1 MLVVMND
8 VVRQPCLI
16 LTLLITPF
24 DVIRTLTSIHLPG
37 TRNENDISSSTYNI
51 INANPQTVH
60 SNSSLSMSVARHRP
74 KNNPV
79 NVHSLAP
86 FPDDKPGMQR
96 MIACWH
102 G

>member
-1 MLVVMND
+1 MFDLDLAHRSFRHESNVV
-8 VVRQPCLI
+8 QH
-16 LTLLITPF
+16 TPSRHQ
-24 DVIRTLTSIHLPG
+24 DD
-37 TRNENDISSSTYNI
+37 NDISSSTYNI
-51 INANPQTVH
+51 IDANPQTVH

-86 FPDDKPGMQR
+86 FPDDNPGMQR